1 MFSTLLQKIP
11 LALASLTALAIGGFI
26 LLSPT
31 AFYALY
37 ALTLPD
43 TPSLFSDL
51 RATAA
56 GLTVAGA
63 FLAAGVLRRDLT
75 RIAAG
80 FGAALFLAYAAGR
93 GLSLMLDG
101 APHPGMI
108 EAAVIELV
116 LGAFCALSWWQA
128 SVPRAALRPAL

>member
-1 MFSTLLQKIP
+1 MFPTLMQKIP
-11 LALASLTALAIGGFI
+11 LTLASLTALAIGGFI

-31 AFYALY
+31 AFYAIY
-37 ALTLPD
+37 DLTLPD

-56 GLTVAGA
+56 GLTVAGGL
-63 FLAAGVLRRDLT
+63 LAAGVVWRDLT

-116 LGAFCALSWWQA
+116 LGAVCALSWWQA
-128 SVPRAALRPAL
+128 PESRAALSPAL